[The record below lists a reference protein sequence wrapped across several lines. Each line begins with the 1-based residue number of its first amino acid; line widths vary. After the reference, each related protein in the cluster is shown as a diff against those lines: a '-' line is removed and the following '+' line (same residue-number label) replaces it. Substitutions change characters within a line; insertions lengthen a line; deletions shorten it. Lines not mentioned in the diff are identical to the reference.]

1 MERPRH
7 SGLAWA
13 EAIVSALAR
22 SGVDTW
28 FIGPGSR
35 STPLVLAVSRR
46 SALKSIVH
54 VDERAAAFAA
64 LGFARASG
72 RPAAVITTSGTAVAN
87 LFPAVV
93 EAAMDAQPLVVLSAD
108 RPPELRGRGANQTID
123 QANIFGRYARFF
135 SDVSAP
141 DGEVDPELAN
151 TIVSDALT
159 AATGSLPGPVHINCM
174 FREPLAPPYAAATE
188 PPAEH
193 SDSCPSDRHAIEI
206 QESVAK
212 RAPVL
217 RARKGQ
223 GDDPSEI
230 VAALVGT
237 RRGLVMAGRLNRASD
252 ARAIERL
259 SGHLGWPL
267 LADIGSQVQ
276 RAGSERVVTSF
287 DQILLSG
294 DIRDRLR
301 PDTVLHV
308 GGSYVSKRFGMWLA
322 ETTPRH
328 VIHVSENDLPYDPF
342 GVVTRRFRVSA
353 GDLGR
358 ALLESDRD
366 VRSSADPD
374 WAGWWIEAS
383 SAAETLLGAELD
395 GAAHGRIDGQI
406 DEPSLARMIWRA
418 VPRGWSLLVGNSMP
432 VRDFDAFGWGSTGP
446 QFVASNRG
454 ASGIDGLVATAFGVA
469 VGRNT
474 PVIAVVGDQS
484 LLHDLGSLLL
494 VARSEQPVVIVVVNN
509 GGGGIFSFLPI
520 AEHRDVFEDWFAAA
534 HTLKFRAAAEQF
546 SLAYENP
553 GTCDALQSALEA
565 AFTATRSTLIEVN
578 TDRAENRA
586 VHDRIADRFRALTG
600 GPA

>member
-1 MERPRH
+1 MARPRH

-22 SGVDTW
+22 RGVDTW
-28 FIGPGSR
+28 FIGTGSR

-46 SALKSIVH
+46 STLTSIVH

-87 LFPAVV
+87 LLPAVV

-108 RPPELRGRGANQTID
+108 RPPELRGKGANQTID
-123 QANIFGRYARFF
+123 QVNIFGRYARYF

-141 DGEVDPELAN
+141 DGEVNPDLAN
-151 TIVSDALT
+151 TIVSEALS

-174 FREPLAPPYAAATE
+174 FREPLAPPYAAENET
-188 PPAEH
+188 PAEY
-193 SDSCPSDRHAIEI
+193 SDSDPSDRHAIGT
-206 QESVAK
+206 QESVAE
-212 RAPVL
+212 RASFP
-217 RARKGQ
+217 RTRMGW
-223 GDDPSEI
+223 GDDPSGI
-230 VAALVGT
+230 VAALAGT

-259 SGHLGWPL
+259 ADQLGWPL
-267 LADIGSQVQ
+267 LADIGSQVH
-276 RAGSERVVTSF
+276 RAGNEHVVTSF

-308 GGSYVSKRFGMWLA
+308 GGSYVSKRFGLWLA
-322 ETTPRH
+322 EATPLD
-328 VIHVSENDLPYDPF
+328 VIHVSDNELPYDPF
-342 GVVTRRFRVSA
+342 GVVTRRFRASA
-353 GDLGR
+353 GGLGR
-358 ALLESDRD
+358 ALAESEHD

-374 WAGWWIEAS
+374 WAGLWIETS
-383 SAAETLLGAELD
+383 RAAETLLAAELD
-395 GAAHGRIDGQI
+395 GAVDGRIDGRI

-432 VRDFDAFGWGSTGP
+432 VRDFDAFGWGSRGP

-494 VARSEQPVVIVVVNN
+494 VARSAQPVVIVVVNN

-520 AEHRDVFEDWFAAA
+520 VEHRDVFEDWFAAA

-553 GTCDALQSALEA
+553 GTCDALQSVLEA
-565 AFTATRSTLIEVN
+565 AFIASRSMLIEVN

-586 VHDRIADRFRALTG
+586 VHDRIADRFRALPG
-600 GPA
+600 GRA